1 MPINA
6 TQACGGCRARPNRLT
21 RLETRD
27 LRSHKWVIPSLRG
40 PWVQIPPP
48 APPQPPQSTVQAN
61 WKNSKRDIAYKDLNL
76 FSFVS
81 KLLYQESAD
90 QLLSEFTQ
98 VRKKTM
104 QLFKPL
110 RIEDAVMQSD
120 SFGSPANWHI
130 AHVTWFFQKILEK
143 HGATLESE
151 SSSSSS
157 SSGFNLEYLNSY
169 YQQFGKILPKQ
180 ERGKFPRPTV
190 KQTLDYRSFIDK
202 KLTKFLKERWSTTTT
217 TSSENSN
224 AITNELQYD
233 IMLGMQHEMQ
243 HQELMVYDFQHFF
256 ERFPDP
262 SDNYEPLIINEPPKA
277 ASEILRISSTMVDIP
292 GGIFEL
298 GYNGNA
304 FCYDNELPEHKVYLQ
319 PFKMDV
325 APVTNGEYMKFIE
338 DGGYEDYRY
347 WLADGWELVKEQ
359 QWNAPLYWVQE
370 EDNVWIKKDFR
381 GQRRVDPDEPVVNVS
396 YYEADAYARWAGKR
410 LPTEA
415 EWEKAAS
422 WNDELQRKM
431 LYPWG
436 DQRPTAKHA
445 NLHESYLWGPS
456 KVGAYPAGKS
466 YYGCHQM
473 IGDVWEWTSSE
484 YVLYPGFRSKFSE
497 YTDKWT
503 INQKV
508 LRGGCFATP
517 IAQIRNT
524 YRNYFKPQERI
535 LFAGFRCAGDVI

>member
-1 MPINA
+1 M
-6 TQACGGCRARPNRLT
+6 
-21 RLETRD
+21 
-27 LRSHKWVIPSLRG
+27 
-40 PWVQIPPP
+40 
-48 APPQPPQSTVQAN
+48 
-61 WKNSKRDIAYKDLNL
+61 
-76 FSFVS
+76 S

-90 QLLSEFTQ
+90 LLLSEFTQ

-120 SFGSPANWHI
+120 PFGSPPNWHI
-130 AHVTWFFQKILEK
+130 AHVSWFFQKVLEK
-143 HGATLESE
+143 HGATLESDN
-151 SSSSSS
+151 
-157 SSGFNLEYLNSY
+157 SGFNLEYLNSY

-190 KQTLDYRSFIDK
+190 KQTLDYRSFIDRK
-202 KLTKFLKERWSTTTT
+202 VTKFLKERGST
-217 TSSENSN
+217 TSSENAN
-224 AITNELQYD
+224 TINHELQYD
-233 IMLGMQHEMQ
+233 IMLGIQHEMQ
-243 HQELMVYDFQHFF
+243 HQELMVYDFQHSF

-262 SDNYEPLIINEPPKA
+262 SDNYEPLIINEPPKK
-277 ASEILRISSTMVDIP
+277 ASEIIGISSKMVDIP
-292 GGIFEL
+292 GGIFEV

-319 PFKMDV
+319 PFKMDAV
-325 APVTNGEYMKFIE
+325 PVTNGEYMKFME
-338 DGGYEDYRY
+338 DGGYEDYSY

-359 QWNAPLYWVQE
+359 RWNAPLYWKQ
-370 EDNVWIKKDFR
+370 EDNVWKKKDFR
-381 GQRRVDPDEPVVNVS
+381 GLSKIDPDEPAVNVS

-410 LPTEA
+410 LPTEV

-422 WNDELQRKM
+422 WNDELERKM

-436 DQRPTAKHA
+436 DQRPTPKHT
-445 NLHESYLWGPS
+445 NLLESYLWGPS

-484 YVLYPGFRSKFSE
+484 YVLYPGFKSKFSE

-517 IAQIRNT
+517 TGQIRNS
-524 YRNYFKPQERI
+524 YRNYFKPHERI
-535 LFAGFRCAGDVI
+535 LFAGFRCARDIV

>member
-1 MPINA
+1 MGNP
-6 TQACGGCRARPNRLT
+6 
-21 RLETRD
+21 
-27 LRSHKWVIPSLRG
+27 V
-40 PWVQIPPP
+40 
-48 APPQPPQSTVQAN
+48 PQGSVGSNPTPRTPLPQSTVQAN
-61 WKNSKRDIAYKDLNL
+61 WKNSKRDIAYKYQNL
-76 FSFVS
+76 FYFVS
-81 KLLYQESAD
+81 KLLYQESVD

-157 SSGFNLEYLNSY
+157 SGFNLEYLNSY

-202 KLTKFLKERWSTTTT
+202 NFTKFLKERSSTTTT

-262 SDNYEPLIINEPPKA
+262 SDNYAPLIINEPSK
-277 ASEILRISSTMVDIP
+277 ASEILRLSSKMVDVP
-292 GGIFEL
+292 GGIFEV

-325 APVTNGEYMKFIE
+325 APVTNGEYMKFI
-338 DGGYEDYRY
+338 DGAGYEDYRY

-359 QWNAPLYWVQE
+359 QWNAPLYWGQQ
-370 EDNVWIKKDFR
+370 DNVWKKKD
-381 GQRRVDPDEPVVNVS
+381 
-396 YYEADAYARWAGKR
+396 
-410 LPTEA
+410 
-415 EWEKAAS
+415 
-422 WNDELQRKM
+422 
-431 LYPWG
+431 
-436 DQRPTAKHA
+436 
-445 NLHESYLWGPS
+445 
-456 KVGAYPAGKS
+456 
-466 YYGCHQM
+466 
-473 IGDVWEWTSSE
+473 
-484 YVLYPGFRSKFSE
+484 
-497 YTDKWT
+497 
-503 INQKV
+503 
-508 LRGGCFATP
+508 
-517 IAQIRNT
+517 
-524 YRNYFKPQERI
+524 
-535 LFAGFRCAGDVI
+535 

>member
-1 MPINA
+1 MGYP
-6 TQACGGCRARPNRLT
+6 
-21 RLETRD
+21 
-27 LRSHKWVIPSLRG
+27 V
-40 PWVQIPPP
+40 
-48 APPQPPQSTVQAN
+48 PQGSVGSNPTPRTTTSPQSTVCRQAN
-61 WKNSKRDIAYKDLNL
+61 WKNSKRDTAYKDLNL
-76 FSFVS
+76 FFFVS

-143 HGATLESE
+143 HGATLKSE

-190 KQTLDYRSFIDK
+190 KQTLDYRSFIDRK
-202 KLTKFLKERWSTTTT
+202 VTKFLKEKSSTF
-217 TSSENSN
+217 SENSK
-224 AITNELQYD
+224 AITHELQYD

-243 HQELMVYDFQHFF
+243 HQELMVYDFQNFF

-262 SDNYEPLIINEPPKA
+262 SDNYKPVIINEPPKA
-277 ASEILRISSTMVDIP
+277 SEIKERISSRMVNIP
-292 GGIFEL
+292 GGIFEV
-298 GYNGNA
+298 GYKGNS

-319 PFKMDV
+319 PLKMDV
-325 APVTNGEYMKFIE
+325 APVTNGEYMKFME
-338 DGGYEDYRY
+338 GGGYEDYRY

-359 QWNAPLYWVQE
+359 QWNAPLYWVEEEE
-370 EDNVWIKKDFR
+370 EDNVWKKKDFR
-381 GQRRVDPDEPVVNVS
+381 GLRRIDPDEPVVNVS
-396 YYEADAYARWAGKR
+396 YYEADAYARWADKR
-410 LPTEA
+410 LPTES

-422 WNDELQRKM
+422 WNDELQRKT

-436 DQRPTAKHA
+436 DHRPTPKHA
-445 NLHESYLWGPS
+445 NLLESYLWAPS
-456 KVGAYPAGKS
+456 KVGAYPEGKS
-466 YYGCHQM
+466 FYGCHQM
-473 IGDVWEWTSSE
+473 IGGVWEWTSSE

-524 YRNYFKPQERI
+524 YRNYFKPHERI
-535 LFAGFRCAGDVI
+535 LFAGYRCAKDGV

>member
-1 MPINA
+1 M
-6 TQACGGCRARPNRLT
+6 
-21 RLETRD
+21 
-27 LRSHKWVIPSLRG
+27 
-40 PWVQIPPP
+40 
-48 APPQPPQSTVQAN
+48 
-61 WKNSKRDIAYKDLNL
+61 
-76 FSFVS
+76 S
-81 KLLYQESAD
+81 KLLYQESVD

-130 AHVTWFFQKILEK
+130 AHVTWFFQKLLEK
-143 HGATLESE
+143 HGAMLESE
-151 SSSSSS
+151 SSISSS
-157 SSGFNLEYLNSY
+157 FNLEYLNSY
-169 YQQFGKILPKQ
+169 YQRFGKILSKQ

-202 KLTKFLKERWSTTTT
+202 KVTKFLKERCSSTTTTTT
-217 TSSENSN
+217 TSSENAN
-224 AITNELQYD
+224 AMTDELQYD
-233 IMLGMQHEMQ
+233 MILGMQHEMQ
-243 HQELMVYDFQHFF
+243 HQELMIYDFQHFF

-262 SDNYEPLIINEPPKA
+262 SDNYEPLIINEPPKE
-277 ASEILRISSTMVDIP
+277 SETLGVSSKMVDVP
-292 GGIFEL
+292 GGIFEV
-298 GYNGNA
+298 GYNGNS

-319 PFKMDV
+319 PFRMDV

-338 DGGYEDYRY
+338 GAGYEDYRY

-359 QWNAPLYWVQE
+359 QWNAPLYWVKDE
-370 EDNVWIKKDFR
+370 NNVWKKKDFH
-381 GQRRVDPDEPVVNVS
+381 GLRRIDPDEPVVNVS

-410 LPTEA
+410 LPTES

-422 WNDELQRKM
+422 WNDELQIKT

-436 DQRPTAKHA
+436 DHRPTPKHA
-445 NLHESYLWGPS
+445 NLLESYLWAPS

-517 IAQIRNT
+517 TAQIRNS
-524 YRNYFKPQERI
+524 YRNYFKPHERI
-535 LFAGFRCAGDVI
+535 LFAGFRCAEDII

>member
-1 MPINA
+1 MGNP
-6 TQACGGCRARPNRLT
+6 
-21 RLETRD
+21 
-27 LRSHKWVIPSLRG
+27 V
-40 PWVQIPPP
+40 
-48 APPQPPQSTVQAN
+48 PQGSVGSNPTPRTPLPQSTVQAN
-61 WKNSKRDIAYKDLNL
+61 WKNSKRDIAYKYQNL
-76 FSFVS
+76 FYFVS
-81 KLLYQESAD
+81 KLLYQESVD

-130 AHVTWFFQKILEK
+130 AHVTWFFQKLLEK
-143 HGATLESE
+143 HGAMLESE
-151 SSSSSS
+151 ISISSS
-157 SSGFNLEYLNSY
+157 FNLEYLNSY
-169 YQQFGKILPKQ
+169 YQRFGKILSKQ

-202 KLTKFLKERWSTTTT
+202 KVTKFLKERCSSSTT
-217 TSSENSN
+217 TSSENAN
-224 AITNELQYD
+224 AMTDELQYD
-233 IMLGMQHEMQ
+233 MILGMQHEMQ
-243 HQELMVYDFQHFF
+243 HQELMIYDFQHFF

-262 SDNYEPLIINEPPKA
+262 SDNYEPLIINEPPKE
-277 ASEILRISSTMVDIP
+277 SETLGVSSKMVDVP
-292 GGIFEL
+292 GGIFEV
-298 GYNGNA
+298 GYNGNS

-319 PFKMDV
+319 PFRMDV

-338 DGGYEDYRY
+338 GAGYEDYRY

-359 QWNAPLYWVQE
+359 QWNAPLYWVKDE
-370 EDNVWIKKDFR
+370 NNVWKKKDFH
-381 GQRRVDPDEPVVNVS
+381 GLRRIDPDEPVVNVS

-410 LPTEA
+410 LPTES

-422 WNDELQRKM
+422 WNDELQRKT

-436 DQRPTAKHA
+436 DHRPIPKHA
-445 NLHESYLWGPS
+445 NLLESYLWAPS

-517 IAQIRNT
+517 TAQIRNS
-524 YRNYFKPQERI
+524 YRNYFKPHERI
-535 LFAGFRCAGDVI
+535 LFAGFRCAEDII